1 LRVFFGN
8 CGERLR
14 AGATYL
20 SLLILLTSLR
30 HVNVPLPE
38 IEPHC
43 IQIGSRD
50 DTETARAAG
59 GNAEKAPAA
68 DFAAGQ
74 KPACASY
81 AAQHEMPAD

>member
-43 IQIGSRD
+43 IQIGSHD
-50 DTETARAAG
+50 GTKTARAAR
-59 GNAEKAPAA
+59 GNAENAPGA
-68 DFAAGQ
+68 DFAAET
-74 KPACASY
+74 KPACAPD